1 VRTAQQNLSAPLAGS
16 GGELVLGR
24 RDLLRAGLITG
35 AALGLG
41 LRSPSVAYASLP
53 SAESSEADVA
63 TAWYDLTLR
72 LIRQTPGF
80 TPPVA
85 SRALAYTGLSLFES
99 VVPGIADGRS
109 LAGQVRALPEMPA
122 AGRNVAYDWV
132 IVANS
137 SLASIARRLIPTAP
151 AENRAAIDT
160 LEAGILAGARR
171 GVPPGVVRR
180 SVDRGRQVAAAVFD
194 LSTTDGGH
202 EAFASNFP
210 PYDPPV
216 GAGLWVPTPPAFLP
230 ALQPYWGSCRPFAS
244 ASGAACPA
252 GAPTTYDE
260 DPASRFFEDAYE
272 VYAVV
277 NGLTD
282 EQRAI
287 ALFWSDDPGA
297 TVTPPGHSISTLTQ
311 VLRQRGAS
319 LAEAAIAYAKVGM
332 AVADAF
338 ICCWHTKYLVNLL
351 RPVTYIRA
359 TIDPGWSSLL
369 TTPPFPEHTSG
380 HSVQSGAA
388 ATVLTDLFGEVAFT
402 DHTHDDRGLAPR
414 SFGSVWDAA
423 EEAAISRLYGGIHFR
438 PAIDLGL
445 AQGRCVGE
453 DVNALQVRG

>member
-1 VRTAQQNLSAPLAGS
+1 MSTFREEPQQGKPGS
-16 GGELVLGR
+16 HDGSIGR
-24 RDLLRAGLITG
+24 RSVLIGGVTG
-35 AALGLG
+35 AVALLLPTRAAASSTRAPGADSFDAG
-41 LRSPSVAYASLP
+41 VAS
-53 SAESSEADVA
+53 
-63 TAWYDLTLR
+63 AWYDHTLR

-85 SRALAYTGLSLFES
+85 SRALAYTGVSLFES
-99 VVPGIADGRS
+99 IVPGIADGRS
-109 LAGQVRALPEMPA
+109 LAGQVRALPRMPA
-122 AGRNVAYDWV
+122 AGHNAAYDWG

-137 SLASIARRLIPTAP
+137 ALASIARSLFPTAST
-151 AENRAAIDT
+151 ENRGAIDT
-160 LEAGILAGARR
+160 LEEGILAGARR

-216 GAGLWVPTPPAFLP
+216 APGLWEPTPPGFLP
-230 ALQPYWGSCRPFAS
+230 ALQPYWGTCRTFAS
-244 ASGAACPA
+244 ASGAACPP
-252 GAPTTYDE
+252 GPPTAYDE
-260 DPASRFFEDAYE
+260 DPSSRFFDEAYE
-272 VYAVV
+272 VYASV

-297 TVTPPGHSISTLTQ
+297 TVTPPGHSVSILTQ
-311 VLRQRGAS
+311 VLRARGAS

-338 ICCWHTKYLVNLL
+338 ICCWHTKFQINLL
-351 RPVTYIRA
+351 RPVTYIQA
-359 TIDPGWSSLL
+359 FMDPAWSSIL
-369 TTPPFPEHTSG
+369 TTPPFPEFTSG

-388 ATVLTDLFGEVAFT
+388 AAVLTDLFGDVAFT

-414 SFGSVWDAA
+414 AFGSFWDAA
-423 EEAAISRLYGGIHFR
+423 DEAAISRLYGGIHFR

-445 AQGRCVGE
+445 EQGRCVGE
-453 DVNALQVRG
+453 HVNALRLRG